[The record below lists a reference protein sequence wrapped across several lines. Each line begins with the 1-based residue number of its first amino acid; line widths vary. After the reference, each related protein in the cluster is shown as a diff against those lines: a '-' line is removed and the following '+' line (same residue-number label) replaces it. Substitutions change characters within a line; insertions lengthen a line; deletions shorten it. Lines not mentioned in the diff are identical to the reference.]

1 MMRVSE
7 LAKYLDKE
15 FPLSLQ
21 ESYDN
26 CGLQVGDGSIEIS
39 GVLLTI
45 DVVESTID
53 EALEKGCD
61 FILCHHPLIFKGVKR
76 ITGNNYIER
85 IIHKAIKNDV
95 AIYAA
100 HTSADKIIGGVSY
113 KMAEKLSLENVTPL
127 EADNEQVYKVV
138 VYVPVA
144 DKQKVSDVVYA
155 NGGGTIGAY
164 DCCSFSVDGAGTFK
178 ANDGCNPYV
187 GNIGEIHIE
196 KESRVEYVVSRRNLS
211 KVLVAIN
218 EAHPY
223 EEPAIDVIKLENTIV
238 AAGMGVVGE
247 LKTPVAPMDFLKRV
261 KETFRCEMLKYT
273 DIDKTDSI
281 KKVALCGGSGSD
293 LVGLAK
299 RVGAD
304 ILVTG
309 DVKYHQFF
317 DSYDGPIIA
326 DIGHYESEQYTKE
339 IFFNVLSKN
348 NIKFAVQNSTIK
360 SNPINYL

>member
-1 MMRVSE
+1 MRVSE
-7 LAKYLDKE
+7 LVKYLDNE

-26 CGLQVGDGSIEIS
+26 CGLQVGDGNVEVS
-39 GVLLTI
+39 GVLLAI
-45 DVVESTID
+45 DVVEATLD
-53 EALEKGCD
+53 EAVEKGCN

-76 ITGNNYIER
+76 IAGKNYIER
-85 IIHKAIKNDV
+85 ILHKAIKCDI

-100 HTSADKIIGGVSY
+100 HTNADKIIGGVSY
-113 KMAEKLSLENVTPL
+113 KMAEKLSLVNVVPL
-127 EADNEQVYKVV
+127 EAENEQVYKVV

-144 DKQKVSDVVYA
+144 DKQKVSDAVYA

-178 ANDGCNPYV
+178 ANDGCHPYV
-187 GNIGEIHIE
+187 GNVGEIHEE

-211 KVLVAIN
+211 KVLSAID

-238 AAGMGVVGE
+238 AAGMGVVGDLE
-247 LKTPVAPMDFLKRV
+247 TPVAPIDFLRRV

-273 DIDKTDSI
+273 NIDKTDAI
-281 KKVALCGGSGSD
+281 RRVALCGGSGSD
-293 LVGLAK
+293 MVGLAK
-299 RVGAD
+299 RMGAD
-304 ILVTG
+304 IFVTG

>member
-1 MMRVSE
+1 MKVSE
-7 LAKYLDKE
+7 LTKYLDRE

-26 CGLQVGDGSIEIS
+26 CGLQVGDADSDIT
-39 GVLLTI
+39 GVLLSI
-45 DVVESTID
+45 DVVEATVD
-53 EALEKGCD
+53 EAVEKGCN
-61 FILCHHPLIFKGVKR
+61 FILCHHPLIFRGVKR
-76 ITGNNYIER
+76 ITGANYIER
-85 IIHKAIKNDV
+85 IIRKAIKSDV

-113 KMAEKLSLENVTPL
+113 KMAEKLSLENVVPL

-144 DKQKVSDVVYA
+144 DKQKVSDAVYA
-155 NGGGTIGAY
+155 NGGGSIGAY

-187 GNIGEIHIE
+187 GNIGEIHTE
-196 KESRVEYVVSRRNLS
+196 KESRVEYVVSRRNLT
-211 KVLVAIN
+211 KVLKAVD

-238 AAGMGVVGE
+238 SAGMGVVGD
-247 LKTPVAPMDFLKRV
+247 LKTPVVPLEFLKRV

-273 DIDKTDSI
+273 DINKVETI
-281 KKVALCGGSGSD
+281 RRVALCGGSGSD

-299 RVGAD
+299 KMGAD
-304 ILVTG
+304 IMVTG